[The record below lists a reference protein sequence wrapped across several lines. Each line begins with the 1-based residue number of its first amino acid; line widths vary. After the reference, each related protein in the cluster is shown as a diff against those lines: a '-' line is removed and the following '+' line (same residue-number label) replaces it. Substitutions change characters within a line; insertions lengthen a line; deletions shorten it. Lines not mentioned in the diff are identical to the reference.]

1 MRCLTDAGIPSN
13 EGCKR
18 PIQVIAPPG
27 SLVNAR
33 SPSAVMQRMI
43 VCHSIVDLI
52 MGALAEAIPER
63 VMGDSCGCLYNYCMA
78 IHPRLGRRVM
88 FGEVV
93 PGGIGATPNGDG
105 INVMAC
111 HVTNCHIPPIEASE
125 TESRTAYLR
134 REDRKSVGKG
144 RSVLV
149 GLNLGGGRANKKK
162 N

>member
-1 MRCLTDAGIPSN
+1 MRISDWSSDVCSSDL
-13 EGCKR
+13 
-18 PIQVIAPPG
+18 
-27 SLVNAR
+27 AR
-33 SPSAVMQRMI
+33 SPAAVMQRMI

-105 INVMAC
+105 LNVLAC
-111 HVTNCHIPPIEASE
+111 HVPNCHIPPIEASE
-125 TESRTAYLR
+125 TESPV
-134 REDRKSVGKG
+134 RERKSVVWGTGVSVRVKTRGG
-144 RSVLV
+144 RSS
-149 GLNLGGGRANKKK
+149 KKK
-162 N
+162 NRA

>member
-33 SPSAVMQRMI
+33 SPAAVMQRMI

-78 IHPRLGRRVM
+78 IHR
-88 FGEVV
+88 
-93 PGGIGATPNGDG
+93 
-105 INVMAC
+105 
-111 HVTNCHIPPIEASE
+111 SE
-125 TESRTAYLR
+125 EHTSELTSLLR
-134 REDRKSVGKG
+134 ISFAVFCLSQQKQKTLS
-144 RSVLV
+144 
-149 GLNLGGGRANKKK
+149 
-162 N
+162 

>member
-1 MRCLTDAGIPSN
+1 MRISDWISDLFSSELGPINCPLGTTLASVYSTMRCLTDAGIPSN

-33 SPSAVMQRMI
+33 SPAAVMPRMI

-63 VMGDSCGCLYNYCMA
+63 VMGDCCGCLHHSCMA
-78 IHPRLGRRVM
+78 IHPRLGQRVM

-111 HVTNCHIPPIEASE
+111 HVTNCHIP
-125 TESRTAYLR
+125 
-134 REDRKSVGKG
+134 DRKST
-144 RSVLV
+144 R
-149 GLNLGGGRANKKK
+149 LNSSH
-162 N
+162 

>member
-1 MRCLTDAGIPSN
+1 
-13 EGCKR
+13 
-18 PIQVIAPPG
+18 
-27 SLVNAR
+27 
-33 SPSAVMQRMI
+33 MI
-43 VCHSIVDLI
+43 GGHSIVDLI
-52 MGALAEAIPER
+52 MGALAEAIPGR

-125 TESRTAYLR
+125 TESPVRYLR
-134 REDRKSVGKG
+134 RELRQDSGDRKST
-144 RSVLV
+144 R
-149 GLNLGGGRANKKK
+149 LNSSH
-162 N
+162 